1 MVLARWPHD
10 STTENSVGG
19 SDVGAVG
26 VREVRAEEMDEVRDW
41 KDGGTCWEGGG
52 VRLGGFGGGGW
63 EERTWAVVG
72 GDWAVRATTAMSY
85 VSAWDVRAE
94 FVDITSAIV
103 AE

>member
-1 MVLARWPHD
+1 MGGLAR
-10 STTENSVGG
+10 
-19 SDVGAVG
+19 
-26 VREVRAEEMDEVRDW
+26 
-41 KDGGTCWEGGG
+41 GGG
-52 VRLGGFGGGGW
+52 VRLGGFGEGGW

-103 AE
+103 AEETVVVRRRRSAAGRVMVGCIMMDEGASDA